1 MHPPLARFGDLR
13 QSHPQPIDRCEV
25 VLFKLRSLAVA
36 ALVLFAGQASAQ
48 ETTFRLKNSMEY
60 PISQLSVSPTQLNM
74 WGPNFLRPPVIRPG
88 EAREVS
94 FRASPDWCMGDLRVS
109 FADGSPPAVWG
120 YLNLCTLQK
129 ISLHYD
135 RMTGVTSARYDE

>member
-1 MHPPLARFGDLR
+1 M
-13 QSHPQPIDRCEV
+13 
-25 VLFKLRSLAVA
+25 FKLCSLAVA
-36 ALVLFAGQASAQ
+36 ALILFAGQASAQ
-48 ETTFRLKNSMEY
+48 ETIFRLKNSTEY

-94 FRASPDWCMGDLRVS
+94 YKAPPDYCMGDLKVS
-109 FADGSPPAVWG
+109 FADGGAPAVWG

-135 RMTGVTSARYDE
+135 RITGMTTARYDE

>member
-1 MHPPLARFGDLR
+1 MLPPLARFGDLR
-13 QSHPQPIDRCEV
+13 QSHPQPVDRCEV
-25 VLFKLRSLAVA
+25 VLFKLCSLAVA

-48 ETTFRLKNSMEY
+48 ETVFRLKNSMEY

-74 WGPNFLRPPVIRPG
+74 WGPNFLRSVIRPG

-94 FRASPDWCMGDLRVS
+94 YRAPTDWCMGDLKVS
-109 FADGSPPAVWG
+109 FADGGPPAVWG
-120 YLNLCTLQK
+120 YLNFCTLQK

-135 RMTGVTSARYDE
+135 RMTGMTTARYDE

>member
-1 MHPPLARFGDLR
+1 
-13 QSHPQPIDRCEV
+13 
-25 VLFKLRSLAVA
+25 LFKLCSLAVA

-48 ETTFRLKNSMEY
+48 ETVFRLKNSMEY

-74 WGPNFLRPPVIRPG
+74 WGPNFLRSVIRPG

-94 FRASPDWCMGDLRVS
+94 YRAPTDWCMGDLKVS
-109 FADGSPPAVWG
+109 FADGGPPAVWG
-120 YLNLCTLQK
+120 YLNFCTLQK

-135 RMTGVTSARYDE
+135 RMTGMTTARYDE